1 MPCAPGSGAGHQ
13 PAPPSHRWRWEHWV
27 KGSVGARLEIPAEGL
42 QAWGGGSQ
50 TEETL
55 QSPRATGKEAD
66 FQQGLGCAA
75 AAGGGGPV
83 GRGLPPSFAPGPEG
97 VPRPSSGHLAGWGCP
112 QLPVRLPC
120 RRPHPPT
127 TAVRPKSY
135 FRRLVETRPVWPD
148 RGTAPPTGPS
158 LPGFPA
164 LPARMTHTLA
174 GPLATSVQGS
184 P

>member
-75 AAGGGGPV
+75 AAGGGGSLWGGAFPPALRLGQRASPGQALV
-83 GRGLPPSFAPGPEG
+83 TWPGGAARSCRCVYPAGVHTLLPLLCAPRVISGAWWRLDLSG
-97 VPRPSSGHLAGWGCP
+97 QTGALPRPPDPLCQAS
-112 QLPVRLPC
+112 RPC
-120 RRPHPPT
+120 Q
-127 TAVRPKSY
+127 
-135 FRRLVETRPVWPD
+135 
-148 RGTAPPTGPS
+148 
-158 LPGFPA
+158 PG
-164 LPARMTHTLA
+164 
-174 GPLATSVQGS
+174 
-184 P
+184 